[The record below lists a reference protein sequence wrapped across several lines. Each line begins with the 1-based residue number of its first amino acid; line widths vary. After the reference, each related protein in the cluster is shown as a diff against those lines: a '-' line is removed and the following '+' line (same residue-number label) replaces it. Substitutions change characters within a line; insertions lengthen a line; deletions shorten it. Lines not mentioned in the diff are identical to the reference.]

1 MLKKLLSLVFMLI
14 VVSTLSAQQTIN
26 NPGLVSVD
34 SLIIDE
40 SFPLP
45 NLDSCIQLAIS
56 NSPLLLVNNEE
67 IVKLV
72 EDLKIQKSSWLNY
85 IQLDGN
91 TRYGLF
97 NQLQLSQST
106 EGGSDVGVQTAK
118 EQFNY
123 YAGIT
128 IKIPFSYFTSN
139 KREQNKIKSGIRE
152 IEYKRAETIKEI
164 SKVIVSEY
172 FNFKKAYELMLV
184 QQENLQTV
192 RLGFLKANH
201 DLNNNIIS
209 IGDFAA
215 ASSTYSRAKESYI
228 TTKNEYYAQYYLLKL
243 LMGVND
249 NNIKK

>member
-1 MLKKLLSLVFMLI
+1 MLKKIILLAIVFFATTI
-14 VVSTLSAQQTIN
+14 SAQQTLK

-34 SLIIDE
+34 SIIVSE

-45 NLDSCIQLAIS
+45 NLDSCIQLAVA

-85 IQLDGN
+85 IQLDAN

-97 NQLQLSQST
+97 NQLQLSQNT
-106 EGGSDVGVQTAK
+106 EGGSEVGVETAK

-128 IKIPFSYFTSN
+128 IKIPLSYFILN

-152 IEYKRAETIKEI
+152 IEYRRTETIREI
-164 SKVIVSEY
+164 SKIVVAEY
-172 FNFKKAYELMLV
+172 FNFRKTYELMQV
-184 QQENLQTV
+184 QQDNLQTV
-192 RLGFLKANH
+192 RLGFLKANR

-215 ASSTYSRAKESYI
+215 ASSSYSRVKESYI
-228 TTKNEYYAQYYLLKL
+228 ATKNEYYAQYYLLML
-243 LMGVND
+243 LMGVD
-249 NNIKK
+249 EKTITQ

>member
-1 MLKKLLSLVFMLI
+1 MLKKIILLAIVFFATTI
-14 VVSTLSAQQTIN
+14 SAQQTLK

-34 SLIIDE
+34 SIIVSE

-45 NLDSCIQLAIS
+45 NLDSCIQLAVA

-85 IQLDGN
+85 IQLDAN
-91 TRYGLF
+91 TRYGLI
-97 NQLQLSQST
+97 NQLQLSQNT
-106 EGGSDVGVQTAK
+106 EGGSEVGVETAK

-128 IKIPFSYFTSN
+128 IKIPLSYFILN

-152 IEYKRAETIKEI
+152 IEYRRTETIREI
-164 SKVIVSEY
+164 SKIVVAEY
-172 FNFKKAYELMLV
+172 FNFRKTYELMQV
-184 QQENLQTV
+184 QQDNLQTV
-192 RLGFLKANH
+192 RLAFMKANR

-215 ASSTYSRAKESYI
+215 ASSSYNRAKESYI
-228 TTKNEYYAQYYLLKL
+228 ATKNEYYAQYYLLKL
-243 LMGVND
+243 LMGVD
-249 NNIKK
+249 EKTITQ

>member
-1 MLKKLLSLVFMLI
+1 MLKKIILPVIMFI
-14 VVSTLSAQQTIN
+14 ATTISAQQTFD

-34 SLIIDE
+34 SLIVNE

-45 NLDSCIQLAIS
+45 NLDSCIQMAIT

-72 EDLKIQKSSWLNY
+72 EELKIQKSSWLNY
-85 IQLDGN
+85 IQLDAN

-97 NQLQLSQST
+97 NQLQLSQNT
-106 EGGSDVGVQTAK
+106 EGGSEVGVETAK

-128 IKIPFSYFTSN
+128 IKIPLSYFILN

-152 IEYKRAETIKEI
+152 IEYRRTETIREI
-164 SKVIVSEY
+164 SKIVVAEY
-172 FNFKKAYELMLV
+172 FNFRKTYELMQV
-184 QQENLQTV
+184 QQDNLQTV
-192 RLGFLKANH
+192 RLGFLKANR

-215 ASSTYSRAKESYI
+215 ASSSYSRVKESYI
-228 TTKNEYYAQYYLLKL
+228 ATKNEYYAQYYLLKL
-243 LMGVND
+243 LMGVD
-249 NNIKK
+249 EKTITQ